1 MSKTILCTDDSA
13 TMQKVAEIT
22 FAATEY
28 RYVGARTVDE
38 ALKLA
43 RSEKPA
49 LILADAVMPGKNG
62 YDLCRAVKSDSDMSG
77 IAVLIMCG
85 NSQPYDGGR
94 GEAAGADGH
103 VTKPWDTQV
112 MLDKVAET
120 LARVDSEGAARLGE
134 GMGAAAAAAASAAG
148 TPAPAGKSP
157 RAPTPPPMAAS
168 PARAPSAAPIAAPRA
183 PSSGGVSAPRA
194 ATSQPMMPN
203 NMPQPPRSA
212 TIMGMPTFPLPP
224 AEASALGA
232 APVATMPPAPT
243 PAPAPS
249 APPVRAA
256 GSSNDGP
263 SPVRPPMIKGTPHR
277 RLRLVPIS
285 EVAAQVAG
293 EHGLDLDSAEM
304 QALVKLSREVV
315 ERIVWEV
322 VPDLAETIIKQNL
335 DRLTARAGGGGGHG
349 SRQ

>member
-22 FAATEY
+22 FAATEF

-62 YDLCRAVKSDSDMSG
+62 YDLCRAVKSDTDLSG

-85 NSQPYDGGR
+85 NSQAYDGGR

-134 GMGAAAAAAASAAG
+134 GMGAAAAAAASPA
-148 TPAPAGKSP
+148 PAPAGKSP
-157 RAPTPPPMAAS
+157 RAPTPPPMATA
-168 PARAPSAAPIAAPRA
+168 PVRAPSAAPIAPPRA
-183 PSSGGVSAPRA
+183 PSAAPVAAPRPPTA
-194 ATSQPMMPN
+194 QPVMPN

-224 AEASALGA
+224 AEAATLGA
-232 APVATMPPAPT
+232 APVAMPPA

-249 APPVRAA
+249 APPVRAS

-263 SPVRPPMIKGTPHR
+263 SPLRPPMIKGTPQR

-335 DRLTARAGGGGGHG
+335 DRLTARAGGGGHG

>member
-62 YDLCRAVKSDSDMSG
+62 YDLCRAVKSESDMSG

-85 NSQPYDGGR
+85 NSQAYDGGR

-134 GMGAAAAAAASAAG
+134 GMGAAAAAAASAAPA
-148 TPAPAGKSP
+148 PAPAGKSP
-157 RAPTPPPMAAS
+157 R
-168 PARAPSAAPIAAPRA
+168 
-183 PSSGGVSAPRA
+183 
-194 ATSQPMMPN
+194 
-203 NMPQPPRSA
+203 
-212 TIMGMPTFPLPP
+212 
-224 AEASALGA
+224 
-232 APVATMPPAPT
+232 
-243 PAPAPS
+243 
-249 APPVRAA
+249 
-256 GSSNDGP
+256 
-263 SPVRPPMIKGTPHR
+263 
-277 RLRLVPIS
+277 
-285 EVAAQVAG
+285 
-293 EHGLDLDSAEM
+293 
-304 QALVKLSREVV
+304 
-315 ERIVWEV
+315 
-322 VPDLAETIIKQNL
+322 
-335 DRLTARAGGGGGHG
+335 
-349 SRQ
+349 

>member
-49 LILADAVMPGKNG
+49 LILADAIMPGKNG
-62 YDLCRAVKSDSDMSG
+62 YDLCRAVKSESDLSG

-85 NSQPYDGGR
+85 NSQAYDGGR

-120 LARVDSEGAARLGE
+120 LARVDSEGAAHLGE
-134 GMGAAAAAAASAAG
+134 GMGAAAAAAASAA
-148 TPAPAGKSP
+148 PAAAGKSP
-157 RAPTPPPMAAS
+157 RAPTPPPMAAA
-168 PARAPSAAPIAAPRA
+168 PTRAPSAAPIASPRA
-183 PSSGGVSAPRA
+183 PSSAPVAAPRA
-194 ATSQPMMPN
+194 ATAPPMMPN

-232 APVATMPPAPT
+232 PVATMPPGPT
-243 PAPAPS
+243 PAPVAS

-263 SPVRPPMIKGTPHR
+263 SSSMRPPMIKGTPQR

-293 EHGLDLDSAEM
+293 EHGLDLDSAEL

-335 DRLTARAGGGGGHG
+335 DRLTARAGGGGHG